1 MAHARRS
8 GGKVENFLPKRLV
21 DIAYQSPPPYVEG
34 NAVSKKQE
42 HHMRFLKTV
51 TLSAA
56 FAVAATAAMADK
68 LPLGS
73 ISSYLNK
80 MTTAQGEFTQIN
92 SDGTISTG
100 TIYIKRPGR
109 VRFEYNAPETGLV
122 IAGSNTVVIYDT
134 KSNQP
139 PETYPLSRT
148 PLSIILARNVNLT
161 QAKMVTGH
169 AYDGTATTVTAQ
181 DPENPQYGNIQMKFT
196 GPNPELRQWII
207 NDGNGSQT
215 TVVLGELKQGGSLP
229 NKLFDVGSP
238 GTANR

>member
-1 MAHARRS
+1 
-8 GGKVENFLPKRLV
+8 
-21 DIAYQSPPPYVEG
+21 
-34 NAVSKKQE
+34 
-42 HHMRFLKTV
+42 MRFLKTI

-56 FAVAATAAMADK
+56 IAVAATSAMADK
-68 LPLGS
+68 LPLSS
-73 ISSYLNK
+73 ISSYLND
-80 MTTAQGEFTQIN
+80 MTTAKGAFTQIN

-109 VRFEYNAPETGLV
+109 VRFEYNAPDTGLV
-122 IAGSNTVVIYDT
+122 IAGSNTVVIFDT

-148 PLSIILARNVNLT
+148 PLSIILARNVNLG

-169 AYDGTATTVTAQ
+169 SYDGTATTVTAQ

-196 GPNPELRQWII
+196 GPTPELRQWII

-215 TVVLGELKQGGSLP
+215 TVVLGALEKGGNLA

-238 GTANR
+238 GTAPTR